1 MFNSDFL
8 EKGIVFLTHFVYS
21 FSRKMFLILL
31 SMCIETVC
39 DVIKLEISL
48 IFLIQAFLNRTEN
61 LRQKF

>member
-21 FSRKMFLILL
+21 FSRKMFLMLR

-39 DVIKLEISL
+39 DVIKFEISL
-48 IFLIQAFLNRTEN
+48 IFLIQPFLNRTEN
-61 LRQKF
+61 LRQKV